1 MAHGAAQEVGLHV
14 KRRGPGGR
22 YDAAGDGP
30 LVVPSV
36 EIDVPFEF
44 DGPFARRLL
53 KRKVNPKEAFTVSD
67 PSGIYFRAALSELS
81 EDGGVAL
88 PYEKMARSPE
98 PVLEITL
105 ACAVLARQRMIFV
118 VQKATELGVSRI
130 IPLLTEHSVA
140 EAGLE
145 HEKAHAWPGQVT
157 RAAKQCRRSSLP
169 ELAAP
174 ISLDCFLASQGAEV
188 DLSLFLDDRRDEV
201 GTRPSDGRIN
211 DRGKGTPAEPTGA
224 NAPMSVIL
232 FTGPEGGF
240 TDGERES
247 LGAKAF
253 PWVLGGRVL
262 RAETAVIVGLTA
274 VQLAWG
280 DFRS

>member
-1 MAHGAAQEVGLHV
+1 V
-14 KRRGPGGR
+14 KSGKRPSGR

-30 LVVPSV
+30 LVMPTV

-44 DGPFARRLL
+44 DGTFARRLL
-53 KRKVNPKEAFTVSD
+53 KRKVNAKEAFTVSD
-67 PSGIYFRAALSELS
+67 PSGIYYRAALRELS

-88 PYEKMARSPE
+88 PYERMARSPE
-98 PVLEITL
+98 PGLEITL

-130 IPLLTEHSVA
+130 VPLLTEHSVP
-140 EAGLE
+140 ETGLE
-145 HEKAHAWPGQVT
+145 HEKAHAWPGQVI

-174 ISLDCFLASQGAEV
+174 ISLDRFLASQGTEA
-188 DLSLFLDDRRDEV
+188 DLSLFLDDRSKDPGDEV
-201 GTRPSDGRIN
+201 G
-211 DRGKGTPAEPTGA
+211 KGPGDHEPEGA
-224 NAPMSVIL
+224 NPPMSIIL

-240 TDGERES
+240 SDRERES
-247 LGAKAF
+247 LRAKAF
-253 PWVLGGRVL
+253 PWLLGGRVL

-274 VQLAWG
+274 VQLTWG
-280 DFRS
+280 DFRC